1 MGLTGGNLMR
11 AVTHGDDFQ
20 TDPGYAAS
28 MQADAACGGGGE
40 VYQQVTFTLHG
51 IGRVLWAAVM
61 ERWGLMYS
69 PEDVFR
75 RRALP
80 PYQEA

>member
-28 MQADAACGGGGE
+28 MQADAACSGGGE
-40 VYQQVTFTLHG
+40 VYQ
-51 IGRVLWAAVM
+51 AVAVK
-61 ERWGLMYS
+61 RPAVVDSDDG
-69 PEDVFR
+69 
-75 RRALP
+75 
-80 PYQEA
+80 

>member
-28 MQADAACGGGGE
+28 MQADAACSGGGE
-40 VYQQVTFTLHG
+40 VYQA
-51 IGRVLWAAVM
+51 IAVK
-61 ERWGLMYS
+61 GPAVVDS
-69 PEDVFR
+69 DDG
-75 RRALP
+75 
-80 PYQEA
+80 